1 MPMRCQ
7 VHQPGWSGPEAT
19 GSEVE
24 PRQALGEVDVKPLAT
39 CRLGMPDSMIH
50 QGGANA
56 LPLMLTGDLGIE
68 DEGVIASVPRHVD
81 EANQAAATL

>member
-1 MPMRCQ
+1 MRCQ

-39 CRLGMPDSMIH
+39 CRLDMPDSMIH
-50 QGGANA
+50 QGGADA

-68 DEGVIASVPRHVD
+68 EEGVIASVLRYVD
-81 EANQAAATL
+81 KANQAAATL